1 MRAAR
6 SPSVVV
12 GIDGSQAAV
21 QAALWAVDE
30 AVSRDIPLRL
40 VYAIE
45 PYGAPDT
52 NPQHAA
58 QILATGEL
66 AVRYAFSAVELTEK
80 PVKIEVEILPADIQ
94 LVVAGRRDQGE
105 VGELLGPTGQA
116 ALQNTDC
123 SVLVCDRQRLL

>member
-1 MRAAR
+1 MRAAC

-12 GIDGSQAAV
+12 GIDGSRAAV

-40 VYAIE
+40 VYANA
-45 PYGAPDT
+45 PPDT
-52 NPQHAA
+52 SDTDPKDAA
-58 QILATGEL
+58 SRLATAEL
-66 AVRYAFSAVELTEK
+66 AVRYAFSAVESTEK

-123 SVLVCDRQRLL
+123 SVLVCDRQ